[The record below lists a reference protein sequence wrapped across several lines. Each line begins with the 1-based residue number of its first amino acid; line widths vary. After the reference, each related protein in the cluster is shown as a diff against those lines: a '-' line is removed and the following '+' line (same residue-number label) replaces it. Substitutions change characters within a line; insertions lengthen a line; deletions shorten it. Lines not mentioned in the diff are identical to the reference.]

1 MAQELISHKVL
12 SLDFWQDTVTYAGS
26 VMPTGTIGCA
36 VLNISDETITRLDA
50 PCMILN
56 QLLTGFSAKN
66 VDMQLLPKAQEAG
79 QAIIHALHDVPPFS
93 HLNRNQFEDYLT
105 PAFSEEAFAELNNYL
120 QLSMEQQALS
130 GVMGTQPLA
139 ALLIRVIPVLGHLSY
154 SLRHYK
160 MTLTAFA
167 EFLQENAEIRTPI
180 GYAAAF
186 GQFFRENATLEE
198 SNPSW
203 MALTNAT
210 VQYVPAIRPGNSEAQ
225 LVKRMHFVSFVGM
238 FRADLFE
245 GLCVGHAP
253 RKCAVCGKW
262 FLTTDA
268 RHTKY
273 CSGYAPNDKRG
284 RTCRQVG
291 NLRGREQRE
300 LAADHPIR
308 KIYTKRFNTITQYL
322 GRGTLDE
329 QTAAVM
335 KVLAKSKLEK
345 ALQDNDYAQGSYATE
360 MEQTALLAEA
370 KANRKQ

>member
-1 MAQELISHKVL
+1 MAQKLISHKVL

-36 VLNISDETITRLDA
+36 VLNIPDETITRLDV

-56 QLLTGFSAKN
+56 QLLTGIGLKN

-79 QAIIHALHDVPPFS
+79 QAIIFVLHDVPPFS
-93 HLNRNQFEDYLT
+93 RLDRKQFEDYLT
-105 PAFSEEAFAELNNYL
+105 QAFSERAFDELNDYL
-120 QLSMEQQALS
+120 QLPMEQQTVSNITGAH
-130 GVMGTQPLA
+130 PLA
-139 ALLIRVIPVLGHLSY
+139 ALLIRVIPVLGHMSF
-154 SLRHYK
+154 SLRQYK

-167 EFLQENAEIRTPI
+167 EFLQENAEIRTPT

-186 GQFFRENATLEE
+186 GQFFKENATSEE
-198 SNPSW
+198 GNPSW

-210 VQYVPAIRPGNSEAQ
+210 VQYVPAIRPGNPEAQ

-335 KVLAKSKLEK
+335 KILAKNKLEK
-345 ALQDNDYAQGSYATE
+345 ALQDNVYAQGSYAAE
-360 MEQTALLAEA
+360 MEQAALMEEA
-370 KANRKQ
+370 KSHMKQ

>member
-36 VLNISDETITRLDA
+36 VLNIPGETITRLDA
-50 PCMILN
+50 PCTTLN
-56 QLLTGFSAKN
+56 QLLTGIGLKN
-66 VDMQLLPKAQEAG
+66 VEMQLLPKAQAEG

-93 HLNRNQFEDYLT
+93 CLDRKRFEGFLMQ
-105 PAFSEEAFAELNNYL
+105 AFSEEAFADLNDYL
-120 QLSMEQQALS
+120 QLPMEQQAICNIT
-130 GVMGTQPLA
+130 GAHHLA
-139 ALLIRVIPVLGHLSY
+139 ALLVRVIPVLGHLSY
-154 SLRHYK
+154 SLRQYK
-160 MTLTAFA
+160 KTMTAFA
-167 EFLQENAEIRTPI
+167 EFLQENAEIRTPA

-198 SNPSW
+198 SDPSW

-210 VQYVPAIRPGNSEAQ
+210 VQYVPAIRPGNAEAQ
-225 LVKRMHFVSFVGM
+225 LVKRMHFASFVGM
-238 FRADLFE
+238 FHADLFE

-253 RKCAVCGKW
+253 
-262 FLTTDA
+262 
-268 RHTKY
+268 
-273 CSGYAPNDKRG
+273 NDRRG

-300 LAADHPIR
+300 LAADHPIK

-329 QTAAVM
+329 QTTVAM
-335 KVLAKSKLEK
+335 KKLAKRKMER
-345 ALQDNDYAQGSYATE
+345 AIREPGYAQGGYAAE
-360 MEQTALLAEA
+360 MEQAALLAEA
-370 KANRKQ
+370 KETMER